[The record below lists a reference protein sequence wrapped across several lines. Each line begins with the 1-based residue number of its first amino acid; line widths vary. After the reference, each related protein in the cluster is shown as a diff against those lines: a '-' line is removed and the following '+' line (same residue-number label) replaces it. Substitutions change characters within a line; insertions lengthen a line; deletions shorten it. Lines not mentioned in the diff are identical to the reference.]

1 MSSNPDDDPVMR
13 SSTERYD
20 RVGVSFRWPQILAS
34 GSSIFFGFLLN
45 IAVNPPSYF
54 RLFDSIILLT
64 ALYAVTVAT
73 IMFILPVIY
82 HATSYRRLDVER
94 FLYRTKRY
102 VLIGII
108 CVMVSMYLGLGLS
121 LNSKLPVQVAYSL
134 PSLPFIFVLLEFF
147 RKPSN
152 KLIKSSS
159 TEHYDKMGA
168 GLRWCQILA
177 SGSSIFFGFL
187 LNIAVNPPSYF
198 RLFDSIIL
206 LTALYAVTV
215 ATIMFILPVIYH
227 ATSYRRLDVERFLY
241 RTKKPVLIGIIC
253 LTLTMCL
260 GLGLALNSKLP
271 VQVAYSLASFPS
283 VFILFEFFKF
293 KYKL

>member
-1 MSSNPDDDPVMR
+1 MSSGSDDNHTTR
-13 SSTERYD
+13 HSSEHYD
-20 RVGVSFRWPQILAS
+20 IVGADLDWFIILATS
-34 GSSIFFGFLLN
+34 CTIFFGFLLK

-82 HATSYRRLDVER
+82 HATSYRRLDVEG
-94 FLYRTKRY
+94 FLYRTKKP

-108 CVMVSMYLGLGLS
+108 CLTLTMCLGLGLA
-121 LNSKLPVQVAYSL
+121 LNSKLPVQIAYSL

-147 RKPSN
+147 RKSSN
-152 KLIKSSS
+152 KLVKSSS

-227 ATSYRRLDVERFLY
+227 ASSYRRLDVERFLS
-241 RTKKPVLIGIIC
+241 RTKRYVLIGIIC
-253 LTLTMCL
+253 VMVSIYLIL
-260 GLGLALNSKLP
+260 GLVLNSKLP
-271 VQVAYSLASFPS
+271 VQIAYSLPS
-283 VFILFEFFKF
+283 LPFIFIL
-293 KYKL
+293 YRYIRYIRN

>member
-1 MSSNPDDDPVMR
+1 
-13 SSTERYD
+13 
-20 RVGVSFRWPQILAS
+20 
-34 GSSIFFGFLLN
+34 
-45 IAVNPPSYF
+45 
-54 RLFDSIILLT
+54 
-64 ALYAVTVAT
+64 
-73 IMFILPVIY
+73 MFILPVIY

-121 LNSKLPVQVAYSL
+121 LNSKLPVQIAYSL

-152 KLIKSSS
+152 KLVKSSS

-271 VQVAYSLASFPS
+271 VQLAYSLASFPS
-283 VFILFEFFKF
+283 IFIFFEFFKF
-293 KYKL
+293 SISCKKQSCID